1 MQALFIASI
10 MMFFSSTAL
19 AEGKILKL
27 GVVPQQSAS
36 SLAKVW
42 LPLTLS
48 LSEKTGYQIRFATAP
63 NIPEFEKRVAAG
75 EYDITYLNPYH
86 YTVFSESIGLRAIAR
101 QKDKRI
107 HGIMVV
113 RKDSDISSLSMLS
126 GVEIAFPAP
135 AAFAA
140 TVLPQAHLRLEEV
153 SFMPQ
158 YVSSHDSVYSGVVKG
173 LFLAGGGIDRTLST
187 FPKEQSDKLK
197 VIWRSE
203 GYTPHAF
210 AVSADLSDEETDRIQ
225 SALLSLHHQE
235 GGMKILTR
243 LGFKTGLMKSEDK
256 DWDDVRSL
264 KIDLLN

>member
-1 MQALFIASI
+1 MQVLFISL
-10 MMFFSSTAL
+10 MVLFLSSNLFAQ
-19 AEGKILKL
+19 ERVLKL

-42 LPLTLS
+42 LPLTQS
-48 LSEKTGYQIRFATAP
+48 ISEKTGYKIRFSTAP
-63 NIPEFEKRVAAG
+63 NIPEFERRVAAG

-86 YTVFSESIGLRAIAR
+86 YTVFSQSNGLRAIAR

-140 TVLPQAHLRLEEV
+140 TILPQAHLRLEGV

-187 FPKEQSDKLK
+187 FPKAQSEQLK
-197 VIWRSE
+197 VVWRSK

-210 AVSADLSDEETDRIQ
+210 AVSAKLSEEETERIQ
-225 SALLSLHHQE
+225 DALLSLNDQQE
-235 GGMKILTR
+235 GMEILTR
-243 LGFKTGLMKSEDK
+243 LGFKTGLMKSEDS

-264 KIDLLN
+264 KIDLLK

>member
-1 MQALFIASI
+1 MQKFFIAII
-10 MMFFSSTAL
+10 MMFLSSNIL
-19 AEGKILKL
+19 AEGKVLKL

-86 YTVFSESIGLRAIAR
+86 YTVFSKSIGLRAIAR

-113 RKDSDISSLSMLS
+113 RKDSDISDLSMLS
-126 GVEIAFPAP
+126 GVEVAFPAP

-140 TVLPQAHLRLEEV
+140 TVLPQAHLRLEGV

-187 FPKEQSDKLK
+187 FPKAQSDQLK
-197 VIWRSE
+197 VIWRSK

-210 AVSADLSDEETDRIQ
+210 AVSEELSDEETERIQ
-225 SALLSLHHQE
+225 SALLSLNSQPE
-235 GGMKILTR
+235 GMEILTG
-243 LGFKTGLMKSEDK
+243 LGFKTGLMKSEDS
-256 DWDDVRSL
+256 DWNDVRAL
-264 KIDLLN
+264 EIDLLK